1 MTLFQAATELKDNEY
16 DKISRL
22 VYQQCGIC
30 LHEGKKDL
38 VKARLGKRLRE
49 GGFKSFLD
57 YYKYVTTEEGTDELV
72 TMIDSIS
79 TNVTYFFREE
89 KHFQKLTA
97 LLPEVAREKEKGGR
111 TDMIRIW
118 TAGCSTGEEPYS
130 VAMTV
135 SECLKD
141 RRTSFHIT
149 ATDISTRVLQT
160 ARRGVYPADKVKG
173 IPPPLM
179 KRYLQYGTGTS
190 EGQIRIKRELR
201 DRIMFERFNLMD
213 IPRFNQPFDFIFCR
227 NVMIYFDKQTQSAVV
242 KRFYDVLQP
251 NGHLFIGHSE
261 TLTGLDHQF
270 HYVQPSIYRK

>member
-1 MTLFQAATELKDNEY
+1 MTLFQSATELKDNEY
-16 DKISRL
+16 EKISRL
-22 VYQQCGIC
+22 VYEQCGIC

-57 YYKYVTTEEGTDELV
+57 YYKYVTTKDGTEELI

-89 KHFQKLTA
+89 KHFQKMTT
-97 LLPEVAREKEKGGR
+97 LLPELAREKEKKGR
-111 TDMIRIW
+111 TEAIRIW

-130 VAMTV
+130 VAMSL

-141 RRTSFHIT
+141 RQTPFHIT

-160 ARRGVYPADKVKG
+160 ATQGVYPADKVKG
-173 IPPPLM
+173 VPPPLM
-179 KRYLQYGTGTS
+179 KRYFQYGTGTS
-190 EGQIRIKRELR
+190 DGQVRIKREIR
-201 DRIMFERFNLMD
+201 DRIAFERFNLMD
-213 IPRFNQPFDFIFCR
+213 IPRFSHPFDIIFCR
-227 NVMIYFDKQTQSAVV
+227 NVMIYFDKSTQSAVV

-251 NGHLFIGHSE
+251 SGHLFIGHSE

>member
-1 MTLFQAATELKDNEY
+1 MTLFQSATELKDNEY

-22 VYQQCGIC
+22 VYEQCGIC

-57 YYKYVTTEEGTDELV
+57 YYKYVTTTEGTEELI

-97 LLPEVAREKEKGGR
+97 LLPELAREKEKKGR
-111 TDMIRIW
+111 TEAIRIW

-130 VAMTV
+130 VAMCL
-135 SECLKD
+135 SEGLRD
-141 RRTSFHIT
+141 RPVPFHIT
-149 ATDISTRVLQT
+149 ATDISTRVLRT
-160 ARRGVYPADKVKG
+160 AMQGVYPADKVKG
-173 IPPPLM
+173 VPPPLM
-179 KRYLQYGTGTS
+179 KRYFQYGTGKS
-190 EGQIRIKRELR
+190 EGQLRIKPELR
-201 DRIMFERFNLMD
+201 QHISFERFNLMEV
-213 IPRFNQPFDFIFCR
+213 PRFTHPFDLIFCR
-227 NVMIYFDKQTQSAVV
+227 NVMIYFDKKTQSGVV
-242 KRFYDVLQP
+242 KRFHDVLLP